1 MNWRE
6 HAPPR
11 CQPAANCGPVDARV
25 ARPRTFTRAF
35 GRARLVAG
43 GKARIQE
50 LLEIRLLGPFEVL
63 ARGTIADVGG
73 SKRQALLAML
83 ALRQGRVVDVDAL
96 VDGLWGEELPA
107 APRNALH
114 HHIARL
120 RAALGEESIVG
131 SPDGYALRG
140 ARVDAVRFEEL
151 LADTRSALRDGDVP
165 AAADAVA
172 SALALWRGSALQ
184 GLTGTAWFSAEAR
197 RLETLHV
204 DALEEDFEVR
214 LALGEHRELAP
225 ALRSVLADNP
235 FRERLWG
242 QLMLALYRSGRQADA
257 LDTFQEARRVL
268 ADELGLE
275 PGPELRRLQEAI
287 LAHDPGI
294 APVPVERRRGGN
306 LPAPSTSYVGREDDL
321 REVAA
326 LLREHRLVTL
336 TGPPGVGKSRLAVE
350 TARTLEGDF
359 PDGAWLVDFGRA
371 GDAEDAVRLLAHA
384 VDVRGSDPLARVTS
398 LLRAAG
404 ALVVLDA
411 CEHVLDEAARIAS
424 TLLAQCPQLRIVATS
439 REALHV
445 ASEVRL
451 PVSPLGDAAV
461 ELFFERARAARPG
474 FEPDAE
480 AVALAAEIVRR
491 VDGLPLAIE
500 LAAARVNVLG
510 LGELAT
516 VLERRAALL
525 RDSPASDPA
534 RTALQGLVEWSYD
547 LLHGDEKTLLQQLA
561 VHRGGASLSSLTSLA
576 AGHGLNES
584 TVAYLV
590 AALVDKSIV
599 SASFAGGVARYDMLD
614 TVREYVLER
623 LEESGALAAARRA
636 HAEHFAAL
644 ADEARVELRGPE
656 WLRWQRRLEL
666 ENDNLWAA
674 LAHAREAPD
683 PSVAVRLGTLGW
695 YFALADRVSEGRRFL
710 ELTLAATDDDAPVE
724 LRIEQL
730 ADLCYIA
737 TEEFDLDPALMAG
750 ERAVSLAANAAAPW
764 QRGLAQLMLSLAL
777 GQSGDAE
784 RAAATA
790 DDAAA
795 AFEEARD
802 DWGIAASSLIRA
814 IGAAQAGDVSTVAAA
829 ASVARRHLDAVGYD
843 AFSAPVLL
851 LEAWAAERGGED
863 AAAVDA
869 YQRAYELAGRI
880 GFGDHAAF
888 ALAGLGASALASGD
902 LREAE
907 ELQLLALA
915 TAEEAQATLVAAQAR
930 VQLARIAAASGNAD
944 EADRLYNE
952 VIAWSTLDRPHQA
965 RESLFVALAGNPA
978 TAAERGLA
986 ELAASRSGT
995 SLT

>member
-1 MNWRE
+1 M
-6 HAPPR
+6 
-11 CQPAANCGPVDARV
+11 
-25 ARPRTFTRAF
+25 
-35 GRARLVAG
+35 
-43 GKARIQE
+43 QE

-63 ARGTIADVGG
+63 AGGSVADVGG

-83 ALRQGRVVDVDAL
+83 ALRCGRVADVDSL
-96 VDGLWGEELPA
+96 VDALWGEELPA

-120 RAALGEESIVG
+120 RATLGEGSIVG
-131 SPDGYALRG
+131 SSDGYALKD
-140 ARVDAVRFEEL
+140 ARVDASRFEEL
-151 LADTRSALRDGDVP
+151 LAETRSALRDGDIP
-165 AAADAVA
+165 AASDAVTA
-172 SALALWRGSALQ
+172 ALALWRGPALQ

-197 RLETLHV
+197 RLETLRV

-214 LALGEHRELAP
+214 LALGEQRELAP
-225 ALRSVLADNP
+225 ALRSALSDNP

-257 LDTFQEARRVL
+257 LETFQDARSVL

-287 LAHDPGI
+287 LAHDPAI
-294 APVPVERRRGGN
+294 AAVPAARRRRGN
-306 LPAPSTSYVGREDDL
+306 LPATSTSFVGREEEL

-326 LLREHRLVTL
+326 LLHEHRLVTL

-350 TARTLEGDF
+350 TARSLEDEF
-359 PDGAWLVDFGRA
+359 PDGTWLVDFARA
-371 GDAEDAVRLLAHA
+371 GEADDAVRLLADA
-384 VDVRGSDPLARVTS
+384 VDVRGADPLARVTS
-398 LLRAAG
+398 RLRDAE

-411 CEHVLDEAARIAS
+411 CEHVLAEAARIAS
-424 TLLAQCPQLRIVATS
+424 TLLAECPRARIVATS

-445 ASEVRL
+445 ASEVRR
-451 PVSPLGDAAV
+451 PVAPLEAAAV
-461 ELFFERARAARPG
+461 ELFLERARAARPG

-480 AVALAAEIVRR
+480 AVALASEIARR

-510 LGELAT
+510 LAEL
-516 VLERRAALL
+516 VSMLERRAALL
-525 RDSPASDPA
+525 RDSPTSDPA
-534 RTALQGLVEWSYD
+534 RTALLGLVEWSYD
-547 LLHGDEKTLLQQLA
+547 LLHADEKTLLRQLA
-561 VHRGGASLSSLTSLA
+561 VHRGGASLSSLVALA
-576 AGHGLNES
+576 ASHGLNEA

-599 SASFAGGVARYDMLD
+599 SASFTGGAARYDMLD

-623 LEESGALAAARRA
+623 LAESGGLAAARGA

-656 WLRWQRRLEL
+656 WLRWQHRLGL

-674 LAHAREAPD
+674 LAYARDARD
-683 PSVAVRLGTLGW
+683 PAVAVRLGTLAW

-710 ELTLAATDDDAPVE
+710 ELAVAATDDDAPVE

-730 ADLCYIA
+730 GGLCYIA
-737 TEEFDLDPALMAG
+737 TEEFDLDPALVAG
-750 ERAVSLAANAAAPW
+750 EAAVSLAATAAPW
-764 QRGLAQLMLSLAL
+764 QRGFAELMLSLAL
-777 GQSGDAE
+777 GQSGDVE

-790 DDAAA
+790 DNAAA
-795 AFEEARD
+795 AFEAAGD

-814 IGAAQAGDVSTVAAA
+814 IGAAHAGDVTTVTATV
-829 ASVARRHLDAVGYD
+829 SVARRHLDAIGYD
-843 AFSAPVLL
+843 AFRAPVLL
-851 LEAWAAERGGED
+851 LEAWAAEGRGED
-863 AAAVDA
+863 AAAADA
-869 YQRAYELAGRI
+869 YRRAHELAGRI

-888 ALAGLGASALASGD
+888 ALAGLGAIALANGD

-907 ELQLLALA
+907 ELQRQALA
-915 TAEEAQATLVAAQAR
+915 TAETAQATLVAAQAR
-930 VQLARIAAASGNAD
+930 VHLARVAAASGNAD
-944 EADRLYNE
+944 EADRLYRE
-952 VIAWSTLDRPHQA
+952 VLEWSTIERPHQA

-978 TAAERGLA
+978 AAAERGLTGRA
-986 ELAASRSGT
+986 EPRPA
-995 SLT
+995 